1 MTAATAPYPPIRAAS
16 ERTRRR
22 VRVLHVALDLEAG
35 GLERL
40 IVDLLNRVD
49 PARFESHVLL
59 LQEAGRHAADVRDKT
74 KVHVSE
80 PLSRWSM
87 IRPRAL
93 ARTIGGIAP
102 DVVHSHS
109 GVWFKASRAAR
120 LAGVTRIVHTDH
132 GRLMPDPLGNRLSD
146 GYAARRTRLIVAVS
160 DPLAEYMRRALRLP
174 QDKVRVVRNGVESV
188 ARAPEGGAAIRRE
201 LGLAQGTLVIGSLGR
216 LDHIKGYD
224 ILLEAYRRLRM
235 ADSSRPPPALVI
247 AGDGPEEPR
256 LRAMI
261 AAMPRIV
268 REGVHMLGW
277 RTDVRELLSAL
288 DVFALSSRSEG
299 TSLSLLEAMSVGICP
314 VVTDV
319 GGNADV
325 VGYQLRHRLVAS
337 ESPSLFARALVTAL
351 HDAEAR
357 ACDAERARAR
367 VAKTFS
373 IEAMVRRY
381 EQLYTELVLT

>member
-16 ERTRRR
+16 ARTRRR

-49 PARFESHVLL
+49 PERFESHVLL
-59 LQEAGRHAADVRDKT
+59 LQHAGRHAAEVRDET

-87 IRPRAL
+87 IRPHAL

-109 GVWFKASRAAR
+109 GVWFKTSRAAR

-174 QDKVRVVRNGVESV
+174 QDKVRVVRNGVERME
-188 ARAPEGGAAIRRE
+188 RAPEGGAAIRRE
-201 LGLAQGTLVIGSLGR
+201 LGLAEGTLMIGSLGR

-247 AGDGPEEPR
+247 AGDGPEAPR
-256 LRAMI
+256 LRAMV

-299 TSLSLLEAMSVGICP
+299 TSLSLLEAMSMGICP

-325 VGYQLRHRLVAS
+325 VGYQLRHRLVAT
-337 ESPSLFARALVTAL
+337 ESPSLFARALVAAL
-351 HDAEAR
+351 HDADERAR
-357 ACDAERARAR
+357 DAERARAR

-373 IEAMVRRY
+373 IEAMVQRY